1 MAIYIQIEGVEGT
14 VTEEKHDKWIE
25 VHNCNFSTLR
35 HVEATAGKVADRANN
50 KPTFS
55 EVAVSKNYD
64 AASPKLFAWTTKG
77 ETKKVTIHFTK
88 DDNNTF
94 VEIILTD
101 VLCSNYTFS
110 GLNMGDPSET
120 LSFNFT
126 KIEIKRIPYDSKN
139 KAGTPI
145 PVGYDLATMK
155 PC

>member
-1 MAIYIQIEGVEGT
+1 MAIYIQIEGIEGT
-14 VTEEKHDKWIE
+14 VTEDKHDKWIE
-25 VHNCNFSTLR
+25 VHNCTFNTSR
-35 HVEATAGKVADRANN
+35 VVEPTAGKVADRANN
-50 KPTFS
+50 KPTFA
-55 EVAVSKNYD
+55 EVQLGKNYD

-101 VLCSNYTFS
+101 VLCSYYNFS
-110 GLNMGDPSET
+110 GATSGDPMES
-120 LSFNFT
+120 LSFNYT
-126 KIEIKRIPYDSKN
+126 KIEIKRIPYDAKN